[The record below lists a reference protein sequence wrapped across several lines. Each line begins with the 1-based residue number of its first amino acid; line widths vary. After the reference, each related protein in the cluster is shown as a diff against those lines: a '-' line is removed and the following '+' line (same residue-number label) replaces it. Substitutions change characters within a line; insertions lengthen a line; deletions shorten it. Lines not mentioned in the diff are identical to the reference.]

1 MFLKQTCFSLLFLL
15 AICFASFQS
24 FAQDPSKGVGVD
36 AYVKAENLKKASK
49 YAEALVEYDK
59 ALKSEPTNYAYH
71 YGKGHCLILKGDT
84 TAGITSLEKTVSLK
98 NDHTKSYE
106 EMAKIYNKKK
116 NYDKAIENFESCI
129 KYEEEDKR
137 RFSYKIEI
145 IKILNKAKR
154 YEDIGKYVVLAK
166 TLYPNNF
173 DLLKLEARNNNVLKR
188 YDSVIFYMEQALQL
202 VKGRPAADQAPFY
215 YEIGLAY
222 YSMEDYPKAN
232 MALEKANFG
241 SFRSKVQK
249 MMPSYH
255 TDIAKAYSEVYEYN
269 EAEKFLAQAFK
280 IDAKY
285 KPAVDLQKEISSYKI
300 DISTAIRKLED
311 SVKVEKNPKKKSD
324 EYCKLCNMQFT
335 SLQYDGAMLSAD
347 ECLKLN
353 QRNFKV
359 MFLKSVSTFKSG
371 NTPDAISSLDR
382 FSRIPTLSPDFQ
394 AKCNFMLG
402 LMYKQQKDIK
412 TAMSYFFNKKVT
424 GMFRNAAILEVKKLK
439 GGGESDEEEI
449 GSSESE
455 TTQE

>member
-1 MFLKQTCFSLLFLL
+1 MFSKQVYFSLLLL
-15 AICFASFQS
+15 AIYFAGFNSL
-24 FAQDPSKGVGVD
+24 AQDPSKGIGVD
-36 AYVKAENLKKASK
+36 AYVKAENLKKIGK
-49 YAEALVEYDK
+49 YTDALLEYDK
-59 ALKSEPTNYAYH
+59 ALKSEPNNYAYH
-71 YGKGHCLILKGDT
+71 YGKGNCFILKGDT
-84 TAGITSLEKTVSLK
+84 TSGITCLEKTVAIK
-98 NDHTKSYE
+98 NDHTKSHE
-106 EMAKIYNKKK
+106 DMAKIYNKKK
-116 NYDKAIENFESCI
+116 VYDKAIENYESCI
-129 KYEEEDKR
+129 KYEEEDKK

-145 IKILNKAKR
+145 IKILNKAKK
-154 YEDIGKYVVLAK
+154 YEDVGKYVTLAK

-173 DLLKLEARNNNVLKR
+173 DLLKLEARNNNILKR
-188 YDSVIFYMEQALQL
+188 YDSVIFYMEEALKL

-222 YSMEDYPKAN
+222 YSMGQYDKAN
-232 MALEKANFG
+232 PVLEKANFG

-255 TDIAKAYSEVYEYN
+255 TDIAKAYSEVYEYD

-280 IDAKY
+280 IDVKY

-300 DISTAIRKLED
+300 DMSTAIRKLED

-371 NTPDAISSLDR
+371 NTNDAISSLDR

-394 AKCNFMLG
+394 AKCNFMMG
-402 LMYKQQKDIK
+402 LMYKQQKDVK

-424 GMFRNAAILEVKKLK
+424 GMYRNAAILEVKKLK
-439 GGGESDEEEI
+439 GGGDTNEEEES
-449 GSSESE
+449 GSTDSE
-455 TTQE
+455 TPQE